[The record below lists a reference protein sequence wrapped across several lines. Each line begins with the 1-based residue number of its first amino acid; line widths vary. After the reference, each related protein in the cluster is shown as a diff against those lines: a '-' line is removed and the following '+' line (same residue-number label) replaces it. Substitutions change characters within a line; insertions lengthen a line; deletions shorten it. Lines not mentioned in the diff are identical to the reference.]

1 MLEHDG
7 YLVAKG
13 CDRSDHPHVSPDS
26 LTKCTYRDAG
36 FIFTQSTNAT
46 DVSYHATRA
55 YYDIQSNLRQKHPG
69 LLLEV
74 CNDGGRMVDFGSAAH
89 GDYFSITDTYD
100 PLSNRRAFYDASFV
114 LPPAMLETY
123 VEHWAPTSAA
133 SRTDNF
139 KYMLRSG
146 MMGWLSVMIDTT
158 TWDQEQHE
166 IAKSEI
172 ELYKEKLRP
181 LIRDAD
187 LYHIADR
194 PDGKLWDGMEYY
206 EPRSRRGVVYA
217 FRGSTK
223 TEISHRFGLRGLEPA
238 TRYQLRFHDGTSK
251 DRTFRGDEL
260 MTNGLVVKLPVAN
273 SSEIVFLEAVT
284 SASTSGRR

>member
-13 CDRSDHPHVSPDS
+13 CDATDHTHVSPDS
-26 LTKCTYRDAG
+26 LIKCTYRDAG

-55 YYDIQSNLRQKHPG
+55 YYEIQSNLRQKHPG

-100 PLSNRRAFYDASFV
+100 PLSNRRAFFDASFV

-123 VEHWAPTSAA
+123 VESWSPKMSG
-133 SRTDNF
+133 SPIDNF

-158 TWDQEQHE
+158 RWDEKQHE

-172 ELYKEKLRP
+172 QLYKEKLRP

-187 LYHIADR
+187 LYHISDR
-194 PDGKLWDGMEYY
+194 PDGKQWDGMEYY
-206 EPRSRRGVVYA
+206 DPHSRRGVVYA
-217 FRGSTK
+217 FRGDNR
-223 TEISHRFGLRGLEPA
+223 TETSHRFGLRGLEPA
-238 TRYQLRFHDGTSK
+238 ATYQLRFHDGTSK

-273 SSEIVFLEAVT
+273 SSELVFLEEV
-284 SASTSGRR
+284 SSTSNSRR